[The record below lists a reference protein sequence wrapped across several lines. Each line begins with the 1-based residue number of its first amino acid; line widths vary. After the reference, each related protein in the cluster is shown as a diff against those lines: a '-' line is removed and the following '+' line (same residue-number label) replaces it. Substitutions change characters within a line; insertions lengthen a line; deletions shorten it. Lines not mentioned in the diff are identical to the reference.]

1 LLVTDPRI
9 SQLAGMVK
17 HYAPLKAKFSTEMVE
32 LLATTDDFGALPEWL
47 QVHLLKVEELFE
59 EDKRNAQSREGVEK
73 HRPGEHDQARHAGR
87 RASTES
93 IPFTDSEVLAVQ
105 DYTARATLQVN
116 GRLRG
121 KTPTY
126 GTIGQLKISDNKLDS
141 IITNLDSAID
151 KSTLTEA
158 ITLGRDIPIASVRRG
173 ILPPKV
179 GQTISEKG
187 FLSMRKGGTQVPP
200 STGFARLIVTAP
212 AGTKALDMSFM
223 SQQHMGEVIFPRN
236 SKIKITNVIGSSD
249 DMEIR
254 GEIVG

>member
-1 LLVTDPRI
+1 MLATDPRI

-17 HYAPLKAKFSTEMVE
+17 HYAPLKTKFGVEMVQ
-32 LLATTDDFGALPEWL
+32 LLMTTDDFDALPEWL
-47 QVHLLKVEELFE
+47 QVHLLKVEQMFE
-59 EDKRNAQSREGVEK
+59 EDKKNPKVVEK
-73 HRPGEHDQARHAGR
+73 HRLGDHDQARHAGG

-93 IPFTDSEVLAVQ
+93 VPFTDSETVAVQ

-121 KTPTY
+121 KPPTY
-126 GTIGQLKISDNKLDS
+126 GTIGQLKIPDSKLDS
-141 IITNLDSAID
+141 IITNLDTAIE
-151 KSTLTEA
+151 KSTLTDA
-158 ITLGRDIPIASVRRG
+158 ITLTRDIPIASVRRG
-173 ILPPKV
+173 ILPPKA
-179 GQTISEKG
+179 GQTISDKG
-187 FLSMRKGGTQVPP
+187 FLSMRKGETQVPP
-200 STGFARLIVTAP
+200 SSGFARLIVNAP

-236 SKIKITNVIGSSD
+236 SKIKITNVIGSGD

>member
-1 LLVTDPRI
+1 MLATDPRI
-9 SQLAGMVK
+9 SQLAGLVK
-17 HYAPLKAKFSTEMVE
+17 HYAPLKAKFSMEMVE
-32 LLATTDDFGALPEWL
+32 LLATTDDFDALPEWL
-47 QVHLLKVEELFE
+47 QIHLLKVEELFE
-59 EDKRNAQSREGVEK
+59 EDKRNTRSREGVEK

-93 IPFTDSEVLAVQ
+93 VPFTDSETVAVQ

-121 KTPTY
+121 KPPTY
-126 GTIGQLKISDNKLDS
+126 GAIGQLKIPDSQLDS
-141 IITNLDSAID
+141 IITNLDTAID
-151 KSTLTEA
+151 KSTLTDT
-158 ITLGRDIPIASVRRG
+158 ITLRRDIPIASVRRG
-173 ILPPKV
+173 ILPPRA
-179 GQTISEKG
+179 GQTISDKG
-187 FLSMRKGGTQVPP
+187 FLSMRKGETQVPP
-200 STGFARLIVTAP
+200 SSGFARLIVNAP

-236 SKIKITNVIGSSD
+236 SKIKITNIIGSGD